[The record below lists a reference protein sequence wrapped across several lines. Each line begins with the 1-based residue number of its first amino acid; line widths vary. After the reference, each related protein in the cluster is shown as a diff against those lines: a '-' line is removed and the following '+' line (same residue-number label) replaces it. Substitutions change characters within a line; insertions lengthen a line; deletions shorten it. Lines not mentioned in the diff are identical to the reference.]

1 MIQFLSKTTYGKI
14 VTIALFFAAAFING
28 EPAKAQKSTDLKYY
42 DVEENNLPVLGKGFQ
57 NSGSYFSRLPID
69 IKGVVR
75 EAVWDLGQNSSG
87 IAVRFYSNSPVIG
100 VKWELLNNFNMFHMT
115 GAGIRGLDLYTLEG
129 GEWLFVGTAQ
139 PYKIEGSNKICRA
152 IARSKIE
159 PLRDADG
166 NQIGDGGREY
176 LLYLPLYDGALK
188 VEVGVDSSS
197 SIGVPKNLDL
207 VPQAGDKPIVFY
219 GTSVTQGGCASRP
232 GMSYTSIIERKLHT
246 ETINLGFSGNGRMDK
261 IMADKISTIKAK
273 AFFID
278 CLANCTYQIVK
289 DSTEYFIKKLAGDNP
304 DVPLFMLSNYAYPY
318 QYLDSDFRSDLNAEN
333 SLWYAYYL
341 KFKKEGYNN
350 LHFLNLSGAE
360 IVPEELLTGTKVK
373 ENNLESKK
381 LVSHKVIVPKER
393 GGKMETSA
401 IGPDHEAT
409 VDGVHMTDL
418 GFLRFADEL
427 VKFITPLLNS
437 NSEDKITEENY
448 LKVDK
453 KIWDDYE
460 ANNMYLYKLSKQCPN
475 KKDSLRNE
483 MQKEYD
489 TANRLNVEAAI
500 KYAAVPSGIQR
511 VFMVRGLIP
520 KETLKTV
527 LKCLPDSIKSNKYAE
542 AIEKYIMCRQI
553 EEGDKYY
560 NFKAFKSD
568 GSTFKLSDY
577 KGKEIL
583 LIYGGLGC
591 MGEEGR
597 EYLDSLYNKR
607 GSNNFEIV
615 VFWPTSSLEGLS
627 KIIKQYKYKFLQV
640 SDFCGD
646 ITPFKI
652 RYGCQATPTCYFID
666 KKGIVKLKMT
676 GLHREKIYPLLK

>member
-1 MIQFLSKTTYGKI
+1 MIIKPFSLSGYSKSLAVFVFVFSLVASQNVI
-14 VTIALFFAAAFING
+14 
-28 EPAKAQKSTDLKYY
+28 AQKSSELKYY
-42 DVEENNLPVLGKGFQ
+42 DVVENKLPVIGRGFEE
-57 NSGSYFSRLPID
+57 SGNYFSRLPAD

-75 EAVWDLGQNSSG
+75 KEVWDLGQNSSG

-188 VEVGVDSSS
+188 VEVGVDSTS

-207 VPQAGDKPIVFY
+207 VPQVGDKPIVFY

-304 DVPLFMLSNYAYPY
+304 NVPVFMVSNYAYPY
-318 QYLDSDFRSDLNAEN
+318 QYLDKGFRSDLNAEN

-341 KFKKEGYNN
+341 KFKKEGYKN
-350 LHFLNLSGAE
+350 LHFINVSGVKIKPEDLSAKAE
-360 IVPEELLTGTKVK
+360 DKSNEM
-373 ENNLESKK
+373 
-381 LVSHKVIVPKER
+381 VIPKYL

-427 VKFITPLLNS
+427 
-437 NSEDKITEENY
+437 
-448 LKVDK
+448 
-453 KIWDDYE
+453 
-460 ANNMYLYKLSKQCPN
+460 
-475 KKDSLRNE
+475 
-483 MQKEYD
+483 
-489 TANRLNVEAAI
+489 I
-500 KYAAVPSGIQR
+500 KMS
-511 VFMVRGLIP
+511 
-520 KETLKTV
+520 
-527 LKCLPDSIKSNKYAE
+527 
-542 AIEKYIMCRQI
+542 
-553 EEGDKYY
+553 
-560 NFKAFKSD
+560 
-568 GSTFKLSDY
+568 
-577 KGKEIL
+577 KGKL
-583 LIYGGLGC
+583 
-591 MGEEGR
+591 
-597 EYLDSLYNKR
+597 
-607 GSNNFEIV
+607 
-615 VFWPTSSLEGLS
+615 
-627 KIIKQYKYKFLQV
+627 
-640 SDFCGD
+640 
-646 ITPFKI
+646 
-652 RYGCQATPTCYFID
+652 
-666 KKGIVKLKMT
+666 
-676 GLHREKIYPLLK
+676 